1 MILRYLRIPY
11 VEGGR
16 DESGMDCWAMA
27 RAVRHEVYHLPL
39 LPSHSEVAPADKA
52 AMTAVAQDIIDCT
65 GLKECTAQEGAIAA
79 AWAGRRCVHVG
90 IVVQA
95 DGRLWILETD
105 EPTGPCLTPV
115 RVFENRYTRVT
126 YYD

>member
-1 MILRYLRIPY
+1 MIRFLNTRY
-11 VEGGR
+11 VAGGR
-16 DESGMDCWAMA
+16 GPHEYDCYGLV
-27 RAVRHEVYHLPL
+27 RAVRNEVFNFLL
-39 LPSHSEVAPADKA
+39 LPSHSEVNPVDKE
-52 AMTAVAQDIIDCT
+52 AMTAVCQDILDCT
-65 GLKECTAQEGAIAA
+65 DLKEIPITEAAIAT

-105 EPTGPCLTPV
+105 EPSGPCLTPV
-115 RVFENRYTRVT
+115 RVFENRYTRVK

>member
-1 MILRYLRIPY
+1 MIRFLTTRY

-16 DESGMDCWAMA
+16 GPVEFDCYGMV
-27 RAVRHEVYHLPL
+27 RTVRHEVYGFPL
-39 LPSHSEVAPADKA
+39 LPSHSEVSPSDKD
-52 AMTAVAQDIIDCT
+52 AMTAVCQEIIDCAQ
-65 GLKECTAQEGAIAA
+65 LHECSIREAAIAS

-115 RVFENRYTRVT
+115 RVFENRYTSVK

>member
-1 MILRYLRIPY
+1 MIRFLNTRY

-16 DESGMDCWAMA
+16 GPNEFDCYGLV
-27 RAVRHEVYHLPL
+27 RAVRHEVFHFPL
-39 LPSHSEVAPADKA
+39 LPSHSEVAPADKV
-52 AMTAVAQDIIDCT
+52 AMTAVCQEIIDCT
-65 GLKECTAQEGAIAA
+65 GLKECAIREAAIASGWA
-79 AWAGRRCVHVG
+79 ASLCVHVG

-105 EPTGPCLTPV
+105 KPTGPCLTPV

-126 YYD
+126 YHD

>member
-1 MILRYLRIPY
+1 MIKFLNTRY

-16 DESGMDCWAMA
+16 GPHEYDCWGLV
-27 RAVRHEVYHLPL
+27 RAVRHEVFHFPL
-39 LPSHSEVAPADKA
+39 LPSHSEVAPTDKD
-52 AMTAVAQDIIDCT
+52 AMTAVCQEIIDCA

-79 AWAGRRCVHVG
+79 AWAARLCMHVG

-95 DGRLWILETD
+95 DGRLWVLETD
-105 EPTGPCLTPV
+105 KPTGPCMTPV

-126 YYD
+126 YHD